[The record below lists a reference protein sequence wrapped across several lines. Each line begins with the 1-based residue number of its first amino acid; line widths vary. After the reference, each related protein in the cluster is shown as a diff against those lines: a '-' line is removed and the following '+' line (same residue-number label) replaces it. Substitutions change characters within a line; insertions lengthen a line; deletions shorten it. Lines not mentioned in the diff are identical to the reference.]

1 MGIKLKNFSR
11 NTITKFT
18 VFLITA
24 AMISMAVIQLF
35 YVDWNRYNIEPLMI
49 ETYEESN
56 TFMNELQNTFS
67 EVDSHFNKPEILE
80 IEDLNYIYYITDGNE
95 TQTNREDFSREDFL
109 NYSNYVYEYNQGRVT
124 SNGNVFESFT
134 YLFSEDVTI
143 YIGFPDEYMKEKQE
157 EWNNANDI
165 LSTQVIYFAVYTI
178 VALALIIYLIT
189 VTGRKPNKET
199 LQTNWLDLL
208 YSEILLALVVLP
220 IIACCIYLFDL
231 HYYYNYVLRISVIHK
246 SYMYLIGIV
255 TAIAALLSGAG
266 LLALVRK
273 IKDRRFIKG
282 FLLYKIGY
290 KIVVFT
296 IDFTKSFFDGRRYVK
311 YPLTKNL
318 HQRQLAFIIA
328 SFILVLLTAMFSFI
342 VLISGIF
349 IFTPFI
355 FILPVLEIVLIYWYV
370 KYNNK
375 TYDEINK
382 GFKESLEEQ
391 MKSERMKIELV
402 TNVSHDLKTPLTSI
416 ISYVDLLSKE
426 ENLSESARDY
436 IKVLSE
442 KSDRLKNIVS
452 DLFDLAKSN
461 SGDINLHLET
471 IDMKTLIEQ
480 ILGDIEDDIER
491 AGHKIKMK
499 LPETSVEIAA
509 DSNRLYRVIQ
519 NVLDNALKYS
529 LNGTRIFIEMEK
541 REGRGIINIKNTAS
555 YEIDFTAE
563 EILQRF
569 NRGDKARTADGS
581 GLGLSI
587 AESFTNVS
595 GGSFKVDIDGDTFKV
610 IISFPLASE

>member
-11 NTITKFT
+11 NTITKFA
-18 VFLITA
+18 VFLIAA
-24 AMISMAVIQLF
+24 AMISMAVIQIF

-95 TQTNREDFSREDFL
+95 TLTNRDDFSREDFL
-109 NYSNYVYEYNQGRVT
+109 HYSNYVYEYNQGRVT
-124 SNGNVFESFT
+124 SNGNVFENFT

-165 LSTQVIYFAVYTI
+165 LGVQVIDFAVYTI
-178 VALALIIYLIT
+178 IALALIIYLIA

-231 HYYYNYVLRISVIHK
+231 HYYYNYVLRISAIHK

-282 FLLYKIGY
+282 FLLYKVCY

-296 IDFTKSFFDGRRYVK
+296 VDFTKSFFDGRRYVK

-328 SFILVLLTAMFSFI
+328 SFILVLLTAMFGFI

-382 GFKESLEEQ
+382 GFNESLEEQ

-491 AGHKIKMK
+491 AGNKMK
-499 LPETSVEIAA
+499 LKLPESSVEIVA

-519 NVLDNALKYS
+519 NVLDNALKYA

-541 REGRGIINIKNTAS
+541 REGRGIITIKNTSS